1 MESTSTPPAPTAHKQ
16 ITYFVNGE
24 AQTTSSHKLTVRQIL
39 ENAGFTPAEEYKL
52 IRDNGHHEYKDLDEE
67 VPLHEGERFT
77 AIFQGPT
84 PTS

>member
-1 MESTSTPPAPTAHKQ
+1 VEATSTSSAPSTHRQ

-24 AQTTSSHKLTVRQIL
+24 PQPTSEHKLTVRQIL
-39 ENAGFTPAEEYKL
+39 ENAGFAPAEEYKL
-52 IRDNGHHEYKDLDEE
+52 IRDEGHHEYRNYEEE